1 MAVDHWE
8 GEKLAPLSKYYCDKF
23 LSPKTLLEKTIST
36 RRRRKATSRQNRL
49 LQGSWEWGHFEIVC
63 AQHIDGVGDD
73 GGEVSDGGD
82 VENSHDLP
90 RNLPIHWNTTDA
102 PKRTAT
108 DVICLVFVADFCF
121 HSKYLQ
127 VRCFHISQLFLLD
140 LWVSSCHRNFCN
152 MWVFY
157 WVSDNSTSWICDR
170 ISSAFLSFSCK
181 IMTMTFFVKTTKWVS
196 DRVIALSFVIIM
208 AIFCKIGESNNDFFK
223 LWGWFN
229 K

>member
-73 GGEVSDGGD
+73 GGEVSDGGN

-90 RNLPIHWNTTDA
+90 RNLSIHWNVTDA
-102 PKRTAT
+102 SSRTAT
-108 DVICLVFVADFCF
+108 YTICFVFVADSCF
-121 HSKYLQ
+121 HSKYLH
-127 VRCFHISQLFLLD
+127 VRSSYFSAISFID
-140 LWVSSCHRNFCN
+140 LWASFWHWNYCN
-152 MWVFY
+152 RWVFY

-170 ISSAFLSFSCK
+170 ISSAFQSFS
-181 IMTMTFFVKTTKWVS
+181 
-196 DRVIALSFVIIM
+196 L
-208 AIFCKIGESNNDFFK
+208 
-223 LWGWFN
+223 
-229 K
+229 